1 MNRRDAL
8 TTVALAGAAMA
19 AASSSA
25 KADAPTST
33 LDRIKKNGVLRVAVI
48 VGQEPYF
55 HKDLATG
62 TWSGACID
70 MANDIAAKLGA
81 KVDSSAKADAP
92 TSTLDRIK
100 KNGVLRVAVIVG
112 QEPYFHKDLA
122 TGTWSGACI
131 DMANDI
137 AAKLGAKVET
147 LESTWGNQILDL
159 QADKVDLAFAV
170 NPTPE
175 RALVIDFSTPIL
187 VHSFTVITK
196 KGFAKPQTWAELNKP
211 EVKIA
216 VDIGSTHETIAR
228 RYCPKA
234 TILGFKNRDEA
245 ILAVATGRADCNVSL
260 AVLSVSTLKKNPNL
274 GDLAIPRPLLT
285 LPTNMGIRAE
295 SDRRYK
301 DFLSAWADYNRAMGQ
316 TREWMLKG
324 FEAVGLAAD
333 DLPPE
338 VQF

>member
-1 MNRRDAL
+1 MIMNRRDAL
-8 TTVALAGAAMA
+8 TVALMGAAVA
-19 AASSSA
+19 VGSSQSPA
-25 KADAPTST
+25 QADTAPAGST
-33 LDRIKKNGVLRVAVI
+33 LERIKRTGSLRIGVI

-55 HKDLATG
+55 HKDLASG
-62 TWSGACID
+62 QWSGACID
-70 MANDIAAKLGA
+70 MANDIA
-81 KVDSSAKADAP
+81 S
-92 TSTLDRIK
+92 
-100 KNGVLRVAVIVG
+100 
-112 QEPYFHKDLA
+112 
-122 TGTWSGACI
+122 
-131 DMANDI
+131 
-137 AAKLGAKVET
+137 KLGAKVET
-147 LESTWGNQILDL
+147 VETTWGNQILDL
-159 QADKVDLAFAV
+159 QGDKIDLAFAV

-175 RALVIDFSTPIL
+175 RSLVIDFSTPIL

-196 KGFAKPQTWAELNKP
+196 KGFAKPQNWSDIDKG

-216 VDIGSTHETIAR
+216 VDLGSTHELIAR

-274 GDLAIPRPLLT
+274 GDLVIPRPLLT

-295 SDRRYK
+295 ADRRYK
-301 DFLSAWADYNRAMGQ
+301 DFLSAWADYNRSLGQ

-324 FEAVGLAAD
+324 FAAVGLSPD
-333 DLPPE
+333 DIPAE

>member
-19 AASSSA
+19 ATASV
-25 KADAPTST
+25 KADTAPTST
-33 LDRIKKNGVLRVAVI
+33 LDRIKKSGVLRIAVI
-48 VGQEPYF
+48 AGQDPYF
-55 HKDLATG
+55 HKDLAT
-62 TWSGACID
+62 
-70 MANDIAAKLGA
+70 N
-81 KVDSSAKADAP
+81 
-92 TSTLDRIK
+92 
-100 KNGVLRVAVIVG
+100 
-112 QEPYFHKDLA
+112 Q
-122 TGTWSGACI
+122 WSGACI

-159 QADKVDLAFAV
+159 QADKIDLAFAV

-175 RALVIDFSTPIL
+175 RSLVIDFSTPIL

-228 RYCPKA
+228 HYCPKA
-234 TILGFKNRDEA
+234 DILGFKTRDEA
-245 ILAVATGRADCNVSL
+245 ILAVSTGRADCNVSL
-260 AVLSVSTLKKNPNL
+260 AVLSVFTLKKNPTL
-274 GDLAIPRPLLT
+274 GELAIPRPLLT
-285 LPTNMGIRAE
+285 LPTNLGIRAE
-295 SDRRYK
+295 ADRRYK
-301 DFLSAWADYNRAMGQ
+301 DFLSAWADYNRSLGQ
-316 TREWMLKG
+316 TREWLLKAY
-324 FEAVGLAAD
+324 ETVGLSAAD
-333 DLPPE
+333 IPSE

>member
-1 MNRRDAL
+1 LNIGLNTEIVKKPELNLIREELTMNRRDAL
-8 TTVALAGAAMA
+8 TTVVLAGAAIA
-19 AASSSA
+19 ATASPTPA
-25 KADAPTST
+25 KADTAPEST
-33 LDRIKKNGVLRVAVI
+33 LERIKKSGVLRIAVI

-55 HKDLATG
+55 HKDLASG
-62 TWSGACID
+62 QWSGACID
-70 MANDIAAKLGA
+70 MANDIASKL
-81 KVDSSAKADAP
+81 S
-92 TSTLDRIK
+92 
-100 KNGVLRVAVIVG
+100 
-112 QEPYFHKDLA
+112 
-122 TGTWSGACI
+122 
-131 DMANDI
+131 
-137 AAKLGAKVET
+137 AKVET
-147 LESTWGNQILDL
+147 VESTWGNQILDL
-159 QADKVDLAFAV
+159 QGGKVDLAFAV

-196 KGFAKPQTWAELNKP
+196 KGFAKPQTWADINKP

-274 GDLAIPRPLLT
+274 GELAIPRPLLT

-295 SDRRYK
+295 ADRRYR
-301 DFLSAWADYNRAMGQ
+301 DFLSAWADYNRSLGQ
-316 TREWMLKG
+316 TRDWMLKG
-324 FEAVGLAAD
+324 FEAVGLAPED
-333 DLPPE
+333 IPGE

>member
-8 TTVALAGAAMA
+8 TVALMGAAA
-19 AASSSA
+19 AVGSSQSPA
-25 KADAPTST
+25 QADTAPAGST
-33 LDRIKKNGVLRVAVI
+33 LERIKRSGTLRIGVI

-55 HKDLATG
+55 HKDLA
-62 TWSGACID
+62 
-70 MANDIAAKLGA
+70 
-81 KVDSSAKADAP
+81 SS
-92 TSTLDRIK
+92 
-100 KNGVLRVAVIVG
+100 
-112 QEPYFHKDLA
+112 Q
-122 TGTWSGACI
+122 WSGACI

-147 LESTWGNQILDL
+147 VESTWGNQILDL
-159 QADKVDLAFAV
+159 QGDKIDLAFAV

-175 RALVIDFSTPIL
+175 RSLVIDFSTPIL

-196 KGFAKPQTWAELNKP
+196 KGFAKPQNWSDIDKP
-211 EVKIA
+211 DVKIA
-216 VDIGSTHETIAR
+216 VDLGSSHELIAR

-274 GDLAIPRPLLT
+274 GELVIPRPLLT
-285 LPTNMGIRAE
+285 LPTNIGIRAE
-295 SDRRYK
+295 ADRRYK
-301 DFLSAWADYNRAMGQ
+301 DFLSAWADYNRSLGQ

-324 FEAVGLAAD
+324 FAVVGLSPD
-333 DLPPE
+333 DIPAE

>member
-1 MNRRDAL
+1 L
-8 TTVALAGAAMA
+8 E
-19 AASSSA
+19 
-25 KADAPTST
+25 
-33 LDRIKKNGVLRVAVI
+33 RIKRSGVLRVAVI

-55 HKDLATG
+55 HKDLPTG
-62 TWSGACID
+62 KWSGACID
-70 MANDIAAKLGA
+70 MANDIAAKL
-81 KVDSSAKADAP
+81 S
-92 TSTLDRIK
+92 
-100 KNGVLRVAVIVG
+100 
-112 QEPYFHKDLA
+112 
-122 TGTWSGACI
+122 
-131 DMANDI
+131 
-137 AAKLGAKVET
+137 AKVET
-147 LESTWGNQILDL
+147 VESTWGNQILDL
-159 QADKVDLAFAV
+159 QGDKVDLAFAV

-187 VHSFTVITK
+187 VHSFTVITR
-196 KGFAKPQTWAELNKP
+196 KGFAKPLTWEEINKP

-216 VDIGSTHETIAR
+216 VDIGSTHDLIAR

-234 TILGFKNRDEA
+234 TILGFKTRDEA

-260 AVLSVSTLKKNPNL
+260 AVLAVSTLKKNPNL
-274 GDLAIPRPLLT
+274 GELVIPRPLLT

-324 FEAVGLAAD
+324 FEAVGLAPED
-333 DLPPE
+333 IPPE

>member
-8 TTVALAGAAMA
+8 TVALIGAAVA
-19 AASSSA
+19 VGSSQSSA
-25 KADAPTST
+25 QADTAPAGST
-33 LDRIKKNGVLRVAVI
+33 LERIKRTGSLRIGVI

-55 HKDLATG
+55 HKDLASSQ
-62 TWSGACID
+62 WSGACID
-70 MANDIAAKLGA
+70 MANDIA
-81 KVDSSAKADAP
+81 S
-92 TSTLDRIK
+92 
-100 KNGVLRVAVIVG
+100 
-112 QEPYFHKDLA
+112 
-122 TGTWSGACI
+122 
-131 DMANDI
+131 
-137 AAKLGAKVET
+137 KLGAKVET
-147 LESTWGNQILDL
+147 VETTWGNQILDL
-159 QADKVDLAFAV
+159 QGDKIDLAFAV

-175 RALVIDFSTPIL
+175 RSLVIDFSTPIL

-196 KGFAKPQTWAELNKP
+196 KGFAKPQNWLDLDKP

-216 VDIGSTHETIAR
+216 VDLGSTHELIAR

-274 GDLAIPRPLLT
+274 GELVIPRPLLT

-295 SDRRYK
+295 ADRRYK
-301 DFLSAWADYNRAMGQ
+301 DFLSAWADYNRSLGQ

-324 FEAVGLAAD
+324 FAAVGLSPD
-333 DLPPE
+333 DIPAE

>member
-1 MNRRDAL
+1 MNRRDAFAAFAL
-8 TTVALAGAAMA
+8 VGATV
-19 AASSSA
+19 AASSAATPVQAQSSG
-25 KADAPTST
+25 ST
-33 LDRIKKNGVLRVAVI
+33 LERIKRTGTIRVAVI

-55 HKDLATG
+55 HKDLASG
-62 TWSGACID
+62 RWSGACID
-70 MANDIAAKLGA
+70 MANDIASKL
-81 KVDSSAKADAP
+81 
-92 TSTLDRIK
+92 
-100 KNGVLRVAVIVG
+100 N
-112 QEPYFHKDLA
+112 
-122 TGTWSGACI
+122 
-131 DMANDI
+131 
-137 AAKLGAKVET
+137 AKVEYV
-147 LESTWGNQILDL
+147 ESTWGNQILDL
-159 QADKVDLAFAV
+159 QGDKVDLAFAV

-175 RALVIDFSTPIL
+175 RALVIDFSAPIL

-196 KGFAKPQTWAELNKP
+196 KGFAKPQSWADINKA

-216 VDIGSTHETIAR
+216 VDIGSTHELIAR

-260 AVLSVSTLKKNPNL
+260 AVLAVTTLKKNPNL
-274 GDLAIPRPLLT
+274 GELVIPRPLLT

-295 SDRRYK
+295 TDRRWK

-324 FEAVGLAAD
+324 FEAVGLTAEDIPA
-333 DLPPE
+333 E

>member
-1 MNRRDAL
+1 MNRRDAFAAF
-8 TTVALAGAAMA
+8 ALAGAAVA
-19 AASSSA
+19 AGSA
-25 KADAPTST
+25 TAPVQAQTAGST
-33 LDRIKKNGVLRVAVI
+33 LERIKRAGVIRVAVI

-55 HKDLATG
+55 HKDLASG
-62 TWSGACID
+62 RWSGACID
-70 MANDIAAKLGA
+70 MANDIASKL
-81 KVDSSAKADAP
+81 
-92 TSTLDRIK
+92 
-100 KNGVLRVAVIVG
+100 N
-112 QEPYFHKDLA
+112 
-122 TGTWSGACI
+122 
-131 DMANDI
+131 
-137 AAKLGAKVET
+137 AKVEYV
-147 LESTWGNQILDL
+147 ESTWGNQILDL
-159 QADKVDLAFAV
+159 QGDKVDLAFAV

-196 KGFAKPQTWAELNKP
+196 KGFAKPESWADVNKP

-216 VDIGSTHETIAR
+216 VDIGSTHELIAR

-260 AVLSVSTLKKNPNL
+260 AVLAVTTLKKNPNL
-274 GDLAIPRPLLT
+274 GALAIPRPLLT

-295 SDRRYK
+295 ADRRYK

-324 FEAVGLAAD
+324 FEAVGLTAEDIPA
-333 DLPPE
+333 E

>member
-19 AASSSA
+19 AASGAA

-55 HKDLATG
+55 HKDLATNE
-62 TWSGACID
+62 WSGACIE
-70 MANDIAAKLGA
+70 MAKDIASKLGA
-81 KVDSSAKADAP
+81 K
-92 TSTLDRIK
+92 L
-100 KNGVLRVAVIVG
+100 
-112 QEPYFHKDLA
+112 
-122 TGTWSGACI
+122 
-131 DMANDI
+131 
-137 AAKLGAKVET
+137 ET

-187 VHSFTVITK
+187 VHAFTVITK
-196 KGFAKPQTWAELNKP
+196 KGFAKPQTWADLNKP

-234 TILGFKNRDEA
+234 NILGFKSRDEA

-260 AVLSVSTLKKNPNL
+260 AVLSVSTLKKNPNI
-274 GDLAIPRPLLT
+274 GELAIPRPLLT

-301 DFLSAWADYNRAMGQ
+301 DFLSAWADYNRSMGQ

-324 FEAVGLAAD
+324 FEAVGLTAD

>member
-19 AASSSA
+19 AASGSA

-55 HKDLATG
+55 HKDLATNE
-62 TWSGACID
+62 WSGACID
-70 MANDIAAKLGA
+70 MAKDIASKLGA
-81 KVDSSAKADAP
+81 K
-92 TSTLDRIK
+92 L
-100 KNGVLRVAVIVG
+100 
-112 QEPYFHKDLA
+112 
-122 TGTWSGACI
+122 
-131 DMANDI
+131 
-137 AAKLGAKVET
+137 ET

-196 KGFAKPQTWAELNKP
+196 KGFAKPQTWADLNKP

-234 TILGFKNRDEA
+234 NILGFKNRDEA

-285 LPTNMGIRAE
+285 LPTNMGIRAD

-301 DFLSAWADYNRAMGQ
+301 DFLSAWADYNRSMGQ

-324 FEAVGLAAD
+324 FEAVGLSAD

>member
-8 TTVALAGAAMA
+8 TVALMGAAVA
-19 AASSSA
+19 VGSPQPQAH
-25 KADAPTST
+25 ADTAPAGST
-33 LDRIKKNGVLRVAVI
+33 LERIKRTGTLRIAVI

-55 HKDLATG
+55 HKDLASG
-62 TWSGACID
+62 QWSGACID
-70 MANDIAAKLGA
+70 MANDIA
-81 KVDSSAKADAP
+81 S
-92 TSTLDRIK
+92 
-100 KNGVLRVAVIVG
+100 
-112 QEPYFHKDLA
+112 
-122 TGTWSGACI
+122 
-131 DMANDI
+131 
-137 AAKLGAKVET
+137 KLGAKVEVV
-147 LESTWGNQILDL
+147 ESTWGNQILDL
-159 QADKVDLAFAV
+159 QGDKIDLAFAV

-175 RALVIDFSTPIL
+175 RSLVIDFSTPIL

-196 KGFAKPQTWAELNKP
+196 KGFAKPQTWSDIDKP

-216 VDIGSTHETIAR
+216 VDLGSTHELIAR

-274 GDLAIPRPLLT
+274 GELVIPRPLLT

-295 SDRRYK
+295 ADRRYK
-301 DFLSAWADYNRAMGQ
+301 DFLSTWADYNRSLGQ

-324 FEAVGLAAD
+324 FAAVGLSPD
-333 DLPPE
+333 DIPAE

>member
-19 AASSSA
+19 ATASA
-25 KADAPTST
+25 RADAAPTST
-33 LDRIKKNGVLRVAVI
+33 LDRIKKSGVVRIAVI

-62 TWSGACID
+62 EWSGACID
-70 MANDIAAKLGA
+70 MANNIAG
-81 KVDSSAKADAP
+81 
-92 TSTLDRIK
+92 
-100 KNGVLRVAVIVG
+100 
-112 QEPYFHKDLA
+112 
-122 TGTWSGACI
+122 
-131 DMANDI
+131 
-137 AAKLGAKVET
+137 KLGAKVET

-159 QADKVDLAFAV
+159 QAEKIDLAFAV

-187 VHSFTVITK
+187 VHSFTVITR

-211 EVKIA
+211 DVKIA

-234 TILGFKNRDEA
+234 TILGFKERNEA

-260 AVLSVSTLKKNPNL
+260 AVLSVATLKKNPTL
-274 GDLAIPRPLLT
+274 GELAVPRPLLT
-285 LPTNMGIRAE
+285 LPTNLGIRAE
-295 SDRRYK
+295 PDRRYK
-301 DFLSAWADYNRAMGQ
+301 DFLSAWADYNRSLGQ

-324 FEAVGLAAD
+324 FEAVGLSAED
-333 DLPPE
+333 IPGE
-338 VQF
+338 IQF

>member
-1 MNRRDAL
+1 MNRRNAL
-8 TTVALAGAAMA
+8 TVALMGAAVA
-19 AASSSA
+19 VGSSQSPA
-25 KADAPTST
+25 QADTAPAGST
-33 LDRIKKNGVLRVAVI
+33 LERIKRTGALRIGVI

-55 HKDLATG
+55 HKDLASG
-62 TWSGACID
+62 QWSGACID
-70 MANDIAAKLGA
+70 MANDIASKL
-81 KVDSSAKADAP
+81 S
-92 TSTLDRIK
+92 
-100 KNGVLRVAVIVG
+100 
-112 QEPYFHKDLA
+112 
-122 TGTWSGACI
+122 
-131 DMANDI
+131 
-137 AAKLGAKVET
+137 AKVET
-147 LESTWGNQILDL
+147 VETTWGNQILDL
-159 QADKVDLAFAV
+159 QGDKIDLAFAV

-196 KGFAKPQTWAELNKP
+196 KGFAKPQSWSDIDKP

-216 VDIGSTHETIAR
+216 VDLGSTHELIAR

-274 GDLAIPRPLLT
+274 GELVIPKPLLT
-285 LPTNMGIRAE
+285 LPTNTGIRAE
-295 SDRRYK
+295 ADRRYK
-301 DFLSAWADYNRAMGQ
+301 DFLSAWADYNRSLGQ

-324 FEAVGLAAD
+324 FAAVGLAPD
-333 DLPPE
+333 DIPAE

>member
-8 TTVALAGAAMA
+8 TTVALAGAAA
-19 AASSSA
+19 IASTAST
-25 KADAPTST
+25 KADTAPEST
-33 LDRIKKNGVLRVAVI
+33 LERIKKSGVLRIAVI

-55 HKDLATG
+55 HKDLASG
-62 TWSGACID
+62 QWSGACID
-70 MANDIAAKLGA
+70 MANDIASKL
-81 KVDSSAKADAP
+81 S
-92 TSTLDRIK
+92 
-100 KNGVLRVAVIVG
+100 
-112 QEPYFHKDLA
+112 
-122 TGTWSGACI
+122 
-131 DMANDI
+131 
-137 AAKLGAKVET
+137 AKVET
-147 LESTWGNQILDL
+147 VESTWGNQILDL
-159 QADKVDLAFAV
+159 QGGKVDLAFAV

-196 KGFAKPQTWAELNKP
+196 KGFAKPQTWADINKP

-274 GDLAIPRPLLT
+274 GELAIPRPLLT

-295 SDRRYK
+295 ADRRYR
-301 DFLSAWADYNRAMGQ
+301 DFLSAWADYNRSLGQ
-316 TREWMLKG
+316 TRDWMLKG
-324 FEAVGLAAD
+324 FEAVGLAPED
-333 DLPPE
+333 IPGE

>member
-8 TTVALAGAAMA
+8 TAALLGAAA
-19 AASSSA
+19 AVGSSQSPA
-25 KADAPTST
+25 HADTAPAGST
-33 LDRIKKNGVLRVAVI
+33 LERIKRTGALRIGVI

-55 HKDLATG
+55 HKDLA
-62 TWSGACID
+62 SG
-70 MANDIAAKLGA
+70 
-81 KVDSSAKADAP
+81 
-92 TSTLDRIK
+92 
-100 KNGVLRVAVIVG
+100 
-112 QEPYFHKDLA
+112 Q
-122 TGTWSGACI
+122 WSGACI

-137 AAKLGAKVET
+137 AAKLGAKVEVV
-147 LESTWGNQILDL
+147 ESTWGNQILDL
-159 QADKVDLAFAV
+159 QGDKIDLAFAV

-175 RALVIDFSTPIL
+175 RALVIDFSSPIL

-196 KGFAKPQTWAELNKP
+196 KGFAKPQNWSDIDKP
-211 EVKIA
+211 EVRIA
-216 VDIGSTHETIAR
+216 VDLGSTHEVIAR

-274 GDLAIPRPLLT
+274 GELAIPRPILT

-295 SDRRYK
+295 ADRRYK
-301 DFLSAWADYNRAMGQ
+301 DFLSAWADYNRSLGQ

-324 FEAVGLAAD
+324 FAAVGLTPD
-333 DLPPE
+333 DIPAE